1 MQCGFSLDADQLQM
15 YIILREKIKKENKE
29 YNHSVQPENQIFDI
43 DVNIMDDTNTAAW
56 LILGTCLVIIIVLG
70 VFGNSLS
77 LIIWT
82 RGKRCSSNRGAI
94 YLRLLAL
101 SDILVLC
108 IPTLELTVA
117 LLKPA
122 LILRDLNPVFCKVFP
137 ISPFFC
143 VQLSTWI
150 VVCLTVEQTIVV
162 CRPFKSMVRSSKWR
176 QYGIILIVTIV
187 SFLDNLPRFLASN
200 WGDKSLTS
208 SYENVSDLAA
218 ENNDIDS
225 DMSTGSVIDT
235 TSTES
240 FTASQQKYTQR
251 SASMIPDRV
260 LQNGSYQNPTST
272 YACVFES
279 FSSPWYTYIVQLG
292 MISVV
297 PIVILTTCNIII
309 LTKLLRQK
317 KKLTKGDSRRDG
329 RGQSSLV
336 SIMTVR
342 TVAISIVQCV
352 TTLPIMSWVIY
363 FLFHT
368 ADNSTI
374 VPFRICNTIY
384 YLNNAINVLFYCVL
398 GQSFRQDCVALFTRK
413 SDYGFKSSRK
423 QTTTETV
430 SM

>member
-1 MQCGFSLDADQLQM
+1 
-15 YIILREKIKKENKE
+15 
-29 YNHSVQPENQIFDI
+29 
-43 DVNIMDDTNTAAW
+43 MDDPHTVVW
-56 LILGTCLVIIIVLG
+56 LILGICLVIIIVLG
-70 VFGNSLS
+70 VFGNTLS
-77 LIIWT
+77 FIIWT
-82 RGKRCSSNRGAI
+82 KGKRCSSNRGAV
-94 YLRLLAL
+94 YLRFLAI

-108 IPTLELTVA
+108 IPTLELTIA

-122 LILRDLNPVFCKVFP
+122 LILRDLNPVFCKVIP

-150 VVCLTVEQTIVV
+150 VVCLTVEQTSVV
-162 CRPFKSMVRSSKWR
+162 CRPFKSLARSSKWR

-200 WGDKSLTS
+200 WGVKSLAP
-208 SYENVSDLAA
+208 SYENVSNLATVS
-218 ENNDIDS
+218 NGIDS
-225 DMSTGSVIDT
+225 DKSTDSFIDT
-235 TSTES
+235 TPTER
-240 FTASQQKYTQR
+240 FNASREIYTQR
-251 SASMIPDRV
+251 SVSMVPDHV
-260 LQNGSYQNPTST
+260 LQNGSYKEPTLT
-272 YACVFES
+272 YACVFVS

-292 MISVV
+292 MISVL
-297 PIVILTTCNIII
+297 PILILTTCNIII

-317 KKLTKGDSRRDG
+317 KKLTKGDSRKDG

-336 SIMTVR
+336 SIMTAR

-368 ADNSTI
+368 GDDSTV

-398 GQSFRQDCVALFTRK
+398 GRSFRQDCVALFTRK

-423 QTTTETV
+423 QTATETV
-430 SM
+430 STLTPTI